1 MLVLHRKER
10 ESLSIGDDI
19 QIVVTRIQKGQ
30 VRLGITAPKSI
41 LILRDELPVIQKPPG
56 IYPPL
61 GVFKDGW
68 LVKGDVSNSLYFS
81 KEVPPWENGSWA
93 FHWSA
98 PRTVIIVDHVI
109 TWRFPDHLTPREC
122 IVAVG
127 PKVEGS

>member
-30 VRLGITAPKSI
+30 VRLGITAPKRI

-68 LVKGDVSNSLYFS
+68 LFGTPTGVVVWREEPPIWDKRGDWNWKSYMECNWL
-81 KEVPPWENGSWA
+81 
-93 FHWSA
+93 HD
-98 PRTVIIVDHVI
+98 TI
-109 TWRFPDHLTPREC
+109 TWRFPAHLTAREC

-127 PKVEGS
+127 PKVEGL